1 MAHEY
6 VEEPPPNIWDS
17 VNGLDV
23 HPVLHAA
30 LVRVKEKIQNGLSG
44 SYNICDGPTRTDH
57 ARVLLHELTGYIE
70 VTHLPRGAFSQYVD
84 GNILFNSTIVYASTR
99 YFNGQEPVDL
109 TLESYQAVLEE
120 CFEHELAHM
129 KMHQDRLQ
137 GGEQL
142 TPESPPTFGESGYA
156 VQQQIRM
163 ASDTRNHVVLQAPR
177 ETWERDYLPPLNLYL
192 HPYGQGRLDIL
203 PQNGVTPTPVTLEQ
217 LRAHMAHPLATGSGF
232 SRARSEPTDSPDSTR
247 KSKKA
252 KTTGNNNDD
261 SETLGTRGQVKS
273 SLVDIFADPPDGS
286 PSQICTDE
294 AGVDYAE
301 RIYPTPVGM
310 DPKKWTKLLSE
321 SAIYCKVENVVF
333 CDSQRMPKE
342 SFKPSEAIFVL
353 VTFKNPTSDDAF
365 IYCGGNGTFQRTGV
379 RLEIVGEQRYY
390 IPTSPSIEPQ
400 TRIRPGASYTFFRQL
415 SIGAPSTPLRVC
427 MHKLHFET
435 PQKKGTY
442 AVAVK
447 YQHPFFTFSGS
458 FKLNISERTIR
469 TRSTGSLTTGTPTRG
484 MGSAGSPPAAIC

>member
-1 MAHEY
+1 MAHQY

-17 VNGLDV
+17 VNVLDGS
-23 HPVLHAA
+23 PVLHAA

-44 SYNICDGPTRTDH
+44 SYSICDGPTRTDH
-57 ARVLLHELTGYIE
+57 AHVLLHELTGYIE
-70 VTHLPRGAFSQYVD
+70 VGHLPRGVYSRYVD
-84 GNILFNSTIVYASTR
+84 GNILFNSTIVHASTR
-99 YFNGQEPVDL
+99 YFNARQEQVISDL
-109 TLESYQAVLEE
+109 TLESYQAVLEDS
-120 CFEHELAHM
+120 FEHELARM

-137 GGEQL
+137 NGDQL
-142 TPESPPTFGESGYA
+142 TPESPPILGESGYA

-163 ASDTRNHVVLQAPR
+163 ASDTRNQVLLEAPR

-192 HPYGQGRLDIL
+192 HPFGQGSLDLL
-203 PQNGVTPTPVTLEQ
+203 PQNVVTPSPVTLEQ
-217 LRAHMAHPLATGSGF
+217 LRAHMAYPIATGPGV

-247 KSKKA
+247 KTKKA
-252 KTTGNNNDD
+252 KTNGNSNDN
-261 SETLGTRGQVKS
+261 SETMGAR
-273 SLVDIFADPPDGS
+273 VDIFTGPPDGS
-286 PSQICTDE
+286 SSQICTDE

-321 SAIYCKVENVVF
+321 SATYCKVENVVF
-333 CDSQRMPKE
+333 CDSQRTPKE
-342 SFKPSEAIFVL
+342 YFKPSVAIFVL

-365 IYCGGNGTFQRTGV
+365 IYCGGNATFQRTGV
-379 RLEIVGEQRYY
+379 RLDIIGEQRYY
-390 IPTSPSIEPQ
+390 IPTSPSIQPV

-415 SIGAPSTPLRVC
+415 TIGAPTTPLPDC
-427 MHKLHFET
+427 GHKLHFET

-442 AVAVK
+442 AVSVK

-469 TRSTGSLTTGTPTRG
+469 TPSMGSLTTGTPTRG
-484 MGSAGSPPAAIC
+484 MESAGSPPPAIC